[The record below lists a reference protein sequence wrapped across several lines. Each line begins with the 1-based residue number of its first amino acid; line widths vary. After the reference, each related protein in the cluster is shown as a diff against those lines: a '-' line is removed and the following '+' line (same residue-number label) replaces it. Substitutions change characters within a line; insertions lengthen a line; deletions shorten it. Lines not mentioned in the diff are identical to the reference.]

1 MKMKTRLP
9 SPSLTLLQRK
19 ILVNNH
25 YRLASAA
32 QNRTLPSLPALL
44 REAYFSETPEGV
56 PHRDGVLR
64 HHVSSIFLIHI
75 MDPVKIKLRLD
86 ENVRFHVD
94 LHTHRAVQL
103 KMIGA
108 PEQGTL
114 VVADRGGG
122 AGLLAEI

>member
-9 SPSLTLLQRK
+9 SPSLTLLRRK

-25 YRLASAA
+25 CLGSAE
-32 QNRTLPSLPALL
+32 LCHPSQALL

-56 PHRDGVLR
+56 THRDGVLR
-64 HHVSSIFLIHI
+64 HHVSSVFLIHI
-75 MDPVKIKLRLD
+75 VDPVEIKLPLD
-86 ENVRFHVD
+86 ENVRFHVY

-108 PEQGTL
+108 PE
-114 VVADRGGG
+114 
-122 AGLLAEI
+122 